1 MANYTYVLF
10 LTIDFQGKHADEI
23 IFLGSSAEPDLYY
36 KTVYKRYKVKP
47 IIVSEKTRIIA
58 IWKNLVKAELNAFE
72 EGELDNAFMKC
83 ENYSYTLK
91 NMTLH
96 LEKVQSFDSYYKCI

>member
-23 IFLGSSAEPDLYY
+23 IFLGSSSEPDLYY
-36 KTVYKRYKVKP
+36 KALTIQYEVKP
-47 IIVSEKTRIIA
+47 EDVGILSVQREIIA
-58 IWKNLVKAELNAFE
+58 IWKDLVKQELWAFE
-72 EGELDNAFMKC
+72 AEALDSAFMKG

-91 NMTLH
+91 DMTLH
-96 LEKVQSFDSYYKCI
+96 LEKVQSFDSY

>member
-1 MANYTYVLF
+1 MTNYTYVLF

-58 IWKNLVKAELNAFE
+58 IWKNLVKAELNSFE
-72 EGELDNAFMKC
+72 EAALDNAFMKC

-91 NMTLH
+91 NMTLC
-96 LEKVQSFDSYYKCI
+96 LKKVQSFDSYYKCI

>member
-10 LTIDFQGKHADEI
+10 LTIDHQKRHDDEI

-36 KTVYKRYKVKP
+36 KALMIQYKVKP
-47 IIVSEKTRIIA
+47 EDVSIVSVQREIIA
-58 IWKNLVKAELNAFE
+58 IWKELVKAELDICE
-72 EGELDNAFMKC
+72 EAALDTAFMKG

-91 NMTLH
+91 DMTLH
-96 LEKVQSFDSYYKCI
+96 LEKVQNFDSF